1 MAVSFWNV
9 DGEDVTKSEIKE
21 QDNSFK
27 PLPENWYQG
36 LVDKIEV
43 KDGDYGKSIR
53 ATLSCKVGNDMKK
66 TSISLKCWDQ
76 DTKKR
81 KRAIQMLVL
90 LFRVAGKD
98 LPRDEPSDENLQAIV
113 GKKMGFKIGLYE
125 MTTDDGKEL
134 SGNWLQYVGTSQE
147 AKEKA
152 TAPKEEVKKPA
163 PSAPP
168 AMGEQEDDI
177 PW

>member
-43 KDGDYGKSIR
+43 KDGDYGQSIR

-113 GKKMGFKIGLYE
+113 GKKMGFKLGVYDME
-125 MTTDDGKEL
+125 MDGKQL
-134 SGNWLQYVGTSQE
+134 TGNWLQYVGTSQE

-152 TAPKEEVKKPA
+152 TAPKEEVKKP
-163 PSAPP
+163 SAPP
-168 AMGEQEDDI
+168 AISEQDDDI

>member
-1 MAVSFWNV
+1 MASFWNV

-43 KDGDYGKSIR
+43 KDGDYGQSIR

-76 DTKKR
+76 DTNKR

-113 GKKMGFKIGLYE
+113 GKKMGFKLGVYDME
-125 MTTDDGKEL
+125 MDGKQL
-134 SGNWLQYVGTSQE
+134 TGNWLQYVGTSQE

-152 TAPKEEVKKPA
+152 TAPKEEVKKP
-163 PSAPP
+163 SATP
-168 AMGEQEDDI
+168 AMSEQDEDI

>member
-98 LPRDEPSDENLQAIV
+98 LPRDEPSDQNLQAIV
-113 GKKMGFKIGLYE
+113 GKKMGFKLGVYDME
-125 MTTDDGKEL
+125 MDGKQL
-134 SGNWLQYVGTSQE
+134 TGNWLQYVGTSQE

-152 TAPKEEVKKPA
+152 TAPKEEVKKP
-163 PSAPP
+163 SAPP
-168 AMGEQEDDI
+168 AISEQDDDI

>member
-1 MAVSFWNV
+1 MASFWNV

-43 KDGDYGKSIR
+43 KDGDYGQSIR

-98 LPRDEPSDENLQAIV
+98 LPRDEPSDQNLQAIV
-113 GKKMGFKIGLYE
+113 GKKMGFKLGVYDME
-125 MTTDDGKEL
+125 MDGKQL
-134 SGNWLQYVGTSQE
+134 TGNWLQYVGTSQE

-152 TAPKEEVKKPA
+152 TAPKEEVKKP
-163 PSAPP
+163 SAPP
-168 AMGEQEDDI
+168 AISEQDDDI

>member
-1 MAVSFWNV
+1 MASFWNV

-21 QDNSFK
+21 QDSSFK

-43 KDGDYGKSIR
+43 KDGDYGQSIR
-53 ATLSCKVGNDMKK
+53 ATLNCKVGNDMKK

-76 DTKKR
+76 DIKKR

-90 LFRVAGKD
+90 LFRAAGKE
-98 LPRDEPSDENLQAIV
+98 LPRDEPSDDNLQAIV

-134 SGNWLQYVGTSQE
+134 SGNWLQFVGTAAE

-152 TAPKEEVKKPA
+152 TEVKEVAKPKA
-163 PSAPP
+163 KDP
-168 AMGEQEDDI
+168 DDI
-177 PW
+177 PGFEDDVDF

>member
-43 KDGDYGKSIR
+43 KDGDYGQSIR

-113 GKKMGFKIGLYE
+113 GKKMGFKIGVYDME
-125 MTTDDGKEL
+125 MDGKQL
-134 SGNWLQYVGTSQE
+134 TGNWLQYVGTSQE

-152 TAPKEEVKKPA
+152 TAPKEEVKKP
-163 PSAPP
+163 SAPT
-168 AMGEQEDDI
+168 AISEQDEDI

>member
-113 GKKMGFKIGLYE
+113 GKKMGFKLGVYDME
-125 MTTDDGKEL
+125 MDGKQL
-134 SGNWLQYVGTSQE
+134 TGNWLQYVGTSQE

-163 PSAPP
+163 TSAPP
-168 AMGEQEDDI
+168 AMGEQDDDI

>member
-43 KDGDYGKSIR
+43 KDGDYGQSIR

-113 GKKMGFKIGLYE
+113 GKKMGFKLGVYDME
-125 MTTDDGKEL
+125 MDGKQL
-134 SGNWLQYVGTSQE
+134 TGNWLQYVGTSQE

-152 TAPKEEVKKPA
+152 TAPKEEVKKP
-163 PSAPP
+163 SAPP
-168 AMGEQEDDI
+168 AISEQDEDI

>member
-1 MAVSFWNV
+1 MASFWNV
-9 DGEDVTKSEIKE
+9 EGEDVTKSEIKE

-36 LVDKIEV
+36 MVDKIEV

-53 ATLSCKVGNDMKK
+53 ATLSCKVGDDMKK
-66 TSISLKCWDQ
+66 TSISLKCWD
-76 DTKKR
+76 DDAKKR

-90 LFRVAGKD
+90 MFRTAGKD
-98 LPRDEPSDENLQAIV
+98 LPKDEPDDDNVQVLV
-113 GKKMGFKIGLYE
+113 GRKMGFKLGMYDME
-125 MTTDDGKEL
+125 TSDGKQVT
-134 SGNWLQYVGTSQE
+134 GNWLQFVGTVAE

-152 TAPKEEVKKPA
+152 TATTAAPKPKPA
-163 PSAPP
+163 APAQDSAD
-168 AMGEQEDDI
+168 DDI

>member
-43 KDGDYGKSIR
+43 KDGDYGQSIR

-113 GKKMGFKIGLYE
+113 GKKMGFKLGVYDME
-125 MTTDDGKEL
+125 MDGKQL
-134 SGNWLQYVGTSQE
+134 TGNWLQYVGTSQE

-152 TAPKEEVKKPA
+152 TSPKEEVKKSPTPA
-163 PSAPP
+163 PTP
-168 AMGEQEDDI
+168 AGEQDDDI

>member
-43 KDGDYGKSIR
+43 KDGDYGQSIR

-98 LPRDEPSDENLQAIV
+98 LPRDEPSDQNLQAIV
-113 GKKMGFKIGLYE
+113 GKKMGFKLGVYDME
-125 MTTDDGKEL
+125 MDGKQL
-134 SGNWLQYVGTSQE
+134 TGNWLQYVGTSQE

-152 TAPKEEVKKPA
+152 TAPKEEVKKP
-163 PSAPP
+163 SAPP
-168 AMGEQEDDI
+168 AISEQDDDI

>member
-43 KDGDYGKSIR
+43 KDGDYGQSIR

-98 LPRDEPSDENLQAIV
+98 LPRDEPSDDNLQAIV
-113 GKKMGFKIGLYE
+113 GKKMGFKLGVYDME
-125 MTTDDGKEL
+125 MDGKQL
-134 SGNWLQYVGTSQE
+134 TGNWLQYVGTSQE

-163 PSAPP
+163 NSAPP
-168 AMGEQEDDI
+168 AMGEQDDDI

>member
-21 QDNSFK
+21 QESGFK
-27 PLPENWYQG
+27 PLAENWYQG
-36 LVDKIEV
+36 LVDKIGV
-43 KDGDYGKSIR
+43 KDGDYGQIIR
-53 ATLSCKVGNDMKK
+53 ATLSCKVGSDMKK

-113 GKKMGFKIGLYE
+113 GKKMGFKLGVYDME
-125 MTTDDGKEL
+125 MDGKQL
-134 SGNWLQYVGTSQE
+134 TGNWLQYVGTSQE

-152 TAPKEEVKKPA
+152 TAPKEEVKKSPTPA
-163 PSAPP
+163 PTP
-168 AMGEQEDDI
+168 AGEQDDDI